1 MNRNDYIVEKFRKGN
16 LDVLYDELYKAL
28 LLYASRCLT
37 ERFAFLAEDCV
48 QDAIL
53 RAYKSH
59 GSFQSD
65 SELRSYLYAAV
76 HGKAVDIIRKSN
88 SHERYVISTEQQTE
102 EMLTDIVE
110 HESMDRLFRAVKKL
124 TASDRELFFDYRDG
138 LKTSEIAAKL
148 GITESAVKQRKAKMI
163 SKLQKELDDSA
174 LLAITLLTAFPY
186 LPS

>member
-1 MNRNDYIVEKFRKGN
+1 
-16 LDVLYDELYKAL
+16 
-28 LLYASRCLT
+28 
-37 ERFAFLAEDCV
+37 
-48 QDAIL
+48 
-53 RAYKSH
+53 
-59 GSFQSD
+59 
-65 SELRSYLYAAV
+65 
-76 HGKAVDIIRKSN
+76 
-88 SHERYVISTEQQTE
+88 
-102 EMLTDIVE
+102 MLTDIVE

-174 LLAITLLTAFPY
+174 LLAIALLTAFPY